1 MEDGQQFVTELLRR
15 WRGGERGGP
24 APPIPPGSDEFDPL
38 AARYLRD
45 ERPGHT
51 LQCTALVN
59 EAYLRL
65 ADQHTDWQNRAHFY
79 GVAAQILRRTLVDHA
94 RERKAVKRGMGYEK
108 VSLDEALAVPAQ
120 ADVDLIALDA
130 SLDRLAEMDP
140 KRARLGEFEY
150 FAGLPC
156 RRSAQV

>member
-15 WRGGERGGP
+15 WSGGERE
-24 APPIPPGSDEFDPL
+24 ALARLIPLVYDELHRL

-65 ADQHTDWQNRAHFY
+65 ADQHTDWQNRAHF
-79 GVAAQILRRTLVDHA
+79 
-94 RERKAVKRGMGYEK
+94 
-108 VSLDEALAVPAQ
+108 
-120 ADVDLIALDA
+120 
-130 SLDRLAEMDP
+130 
-140 KRARLGEFEY
+140 
-150 FAGLPC
+150 
-156 RRSAQV
+156 